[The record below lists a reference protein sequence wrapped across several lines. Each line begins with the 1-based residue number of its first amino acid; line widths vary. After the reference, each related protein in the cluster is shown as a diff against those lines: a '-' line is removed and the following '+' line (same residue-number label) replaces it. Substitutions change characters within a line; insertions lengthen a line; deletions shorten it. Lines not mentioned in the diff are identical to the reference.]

1 MNIIRYTCYLVIKKY
16 RNHMQ
21 TTVLLCVETLKNEL
35 IPDFSNLLDQGSY
48 FAVKA
53 IPGRKKNIHIM
64 WLSRIFKG

>member
-1 MNIIRYTCYLVIKKY
+1 
-16 RNHMQ
+16 MQ